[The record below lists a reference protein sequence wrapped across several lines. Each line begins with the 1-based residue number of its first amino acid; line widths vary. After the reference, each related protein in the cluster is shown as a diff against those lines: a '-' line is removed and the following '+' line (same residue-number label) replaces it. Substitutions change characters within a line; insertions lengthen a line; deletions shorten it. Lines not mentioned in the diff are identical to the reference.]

1 MANPKPTT
9 RPWLLSVFAALVVPD
24 VVAAAG
30 DAFVLAALEIVSVT
44 TPIPEVMVMVE
55 SVEKA
60 LIVGSPPVVKNG
72 PSFVAVV
79 VGS

>member
-9 RPWLLSVFAALVVPD
+9 RPLLLSVFAALVVPD
-24 VVAAAG
+24 VVAAG
-30 DAFVLAALEIVSVT
+30 DVLELAALEVVSVT
-44 TPIPEVMVMVE
+44 TSTPEVMVMIE

-60 LIVGSPPVVKNG
+60 LIVGSTPVVKNG

>member
-9 RPWLLSVFAALVVPD
+9 RPLLLSVFAALVVPD

-30 DAFVLAALEIVSVT
+30 DVLELAALEVVSVT
-44 TPIPEVMVMVE
+44 TSTPEVMVMIE

-60 LIVGSPPVVKNG
+60 LIVGSTPVVKNG